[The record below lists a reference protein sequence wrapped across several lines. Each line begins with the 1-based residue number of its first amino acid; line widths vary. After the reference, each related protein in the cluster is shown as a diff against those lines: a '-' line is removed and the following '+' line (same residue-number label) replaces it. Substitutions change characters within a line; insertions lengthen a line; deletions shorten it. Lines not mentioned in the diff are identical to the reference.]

1 MKKISGEKSLDTVPQ
16 KGKDCELFFVLSNL
30 SRIKEKDFGVVQS
43 GTHRVK
49 VQHGERYMEKT
60 KRSHLIMAHQW

>member
-1 MKKISGEKSLDTVPQ
+1 MKKTSGEKSLDTVPQ

-49 VQHGERYMEKT
+49 IQHGERYMEKT
-60 KRSHLIMAHQW
+60 KRSHLIKAHQW